1 MHPLSERRKKVR
13 CQKVKTLQL
22 RLSERVLSEGCFY
35 VRICA
40 IIVADCRKRYGENR
54 GINVKKGNRALANI
68 LLCGC
73 ILVLSGCGG
82 KNIESKQPDIEP
94 VEQSVGKIENGI
106 ADETEA
112 SEWEGDGIP
121 DSVDVENELVSEEE
135 NKAGLEEERE
145 DSDEENEGKAQT
157 LPEVQTVYEAQIRH
171 YYSGILSQ
179 LTGVGQLPGL
189 EELGNLHDGKM
200 SRNRFAVKDIDGD
213 GREELIIRY
222 SDGSMAGTFQVVY
235 GYDPTDGELKMEF
248 CGWPAQ
254 TYYDNGII
262 NVELSHNHSYGRL
275 WPFDLF
281 CYETESDSYIYV
293 ASVSTWDKAFREE
306 WAEGKPFPDELDTD
320 GDGTLY
326 LIRKAGEEYSH
337 EYEDYKYN
345 QADFEQWFNGYTEGA
360 KEIAIEYQP
369 IEYESFADFT
379 PAYLRMK
386 AEEAGRE
393 RTDTADD
400 LGLLILYEDYFLV
413 AAENLLS
420 EKYGV
425 ELGQSEPDFEEH
437 MIGLVDG
444 REVFSFAALDMA
456 GIVYSGEKVGD
467 VTIFGIYPGISVDDA
482 WEKLQAYGFYACPY
496 REVENCLI
504 TGEGIRNIAI
514 WFSAEDNKVTQITV
528 MPFCAY
534 AG

>member
-1 MHPLSERRKKVR
+1 M
-13 CQKVKTLQL
+13 
-22 RLSERVLSEGCFY
+22 
-35 VRICA
+35 
-40 IIVADCRKRYGENR
+40 
-54 GINVKKGNRALANI
+54 LANI

-82 KNIESKQPDIEP
+82 KNTESKQPDIEPKQPDIEP
-94 VEQSVGKIENGI
+94 VEQSIGEIENGI
-106 ADETEA
+106 ADETETF
-112 SEWEGDGIP
+112 EWEGEGIS

-135 NKAGLEEERE
+135 NKAGLEEERA
-145 DSDEENEGKAQT
+145 DSDEENERKAQT

-171 YYSGILSQ
+171 YYSDILSQ
-179 LTGVGQLPGL
+179 LTGVGRLPYIG
-189 EELGNLHDGKM
+189 EEHSLCNGSMSDNL
-200 SRNRFAVKDIDGD
+200 FAVTDIDGD
-213 GREELIIRY
+213 GREELLVCY
-222 SDGSMAGTFQVVY
+222 LQGGMAGTFEIVY
-235 GYDPTDGELKMEF
+235 GYDPITGELKQEF
-248 CGWPAQ
+248 CYYP
-254 TYYDNGII
+254 TLIYYDNGII
-262 NVELSHNHSYGRL
+262 KAE
-275 WPFDLF
+275 WPRNPMMAEF
-281 CYETESDSYIYV
+281 CPIDVYQYDSESDSYVIV
-293 ASVSTWDKAFREE
+293 GTVDTLEKAICER
-306 WAEGKPFPDELDTD
+306 WYGKPFPDELDTD
-320 GDGTLY
+320 GDDVLY
-326 LIRKAGEEYSH
+326 RINNTQSD

-425 ELGQSEPDFEEH
+425 ELGQSEPGLEEH
-437 MIGLVDG
+437 TIGLVDG

-496 REVENCLI
+496 REEENCLI
-504 TGEGIRNIAI
+504 TGKGVQNIAI
-514 WFSAEDNKVTQITV
+514 WFSAEDNKVTEISV